1 MKNLLPCLFPM
12 TFRRFRILILLG
24 VLAAAISLTWLEQ
37 TMVRAW
43 RAPLDVAVIPI
54 NGDGSYEASET
65 IRALQASDFDDINA
79 FLERE
84 SARYGAKQSP
94 AVQVTLHPEIKE
106 KPPAPPRDG
115 NVLKT
120 IIWSLNLR
128 WWVYQQSD
136 VWLPQLGT
144 IKLYVLYHAPQ
155 DGIALEHSLGLQ
167 KGLVGVVHAFADLK
181 QTPQNNI
188 VIAHEL
194 LHTLGA
200 TDKYDAEGRPVYP
213 QGVAEPE
220 LPELVPRQ
228 QAEIMAG
235 RLVNSAGRLVMPP
248 SLEQCVIGAMTAREI
263 NFDEGFKRRFGS
275 GQSASVA
282 ARVARGRSG

>member
-1 MKNLLPCLFPM
+1 M
-12 TFRRFRILILLG
+12 TFRRLRILLLLG

-54 NGDGSYEASET
+54 NGDGSPEASET
-65 IRALQASDFDDINA
+65 IRALQASDFADINA

-84 SARYGAKQSP
+84 SARYGVKQSP
-94 AVQVTLHPEIKE
+94 VMQVTLHPEIKQ

-115 NVLKT
+115 SVLKT
-120 IIWSLNLR
+120 VFWSLNLR
-128 WWVYQQSD
+128 WWVYRQSD

-144 IKLYVLYHAPQ
+144 IKLYVLYHASQ
-155 DGIALEHSLGLQ
+155 DGVALEHSLGLQ
-167 KGLVGVVHAFADLK
+167 KGLIGVVHAFADLK

-200 TDKYDAEGRPVYP
+200 TDKYDAEEKPIYP
-213 QGVAEPE
+213 QGYAEPE
-220 LPELVPRQ
+220 LPQLMPRRE
-228 QAEIMAG
+228 AEIMAG
-235 RLVNSAGRLVMPP
+235 RLVNAAGQLVMPP
-248 SLEQCVIGAMTAREI
+248 SLEQCMIGAMTAREI
-263 NFDEGFKRRFGS
+263 NFDEGFRRRFAS
-275 GQSASVA
+275 GH
-282 ARVARGRSG
+282 